1 MSRPTLR
8 RAAFVCFALILVLLV
23 AVALVWPPPTRSAE
37 APPVGPDGAPLVST
51 FSIVAVDT
59 TTGEMGIAVQS
70 KFPNVRAVVPWAE
83 AGAGAVATQSF
94 ARLDYGRRGLVLMR
108 NGATADEALRIL
120 IREDPNPET
129 RQVGLVD
136 AQGNAATWTGAAAFE
151 WRGGRVGEASGGVRT
166 AGPGE
171 VVVGKGF
178 AVQGNILVSAET
190 VDAMAT
196 AFVGAE
202 GQPLA
207 ARLMAALV
215 AGGAAGGDRR
225 GEQSAALLVVR
236 AGAGYDGSDTVVDI
250 SVYDHPTPIAELA
263 RLYALNDLYFTDTRP
278 ENLVPVT
285 PEIARELQQIWRAR
299 GFSHHAVDGVVDAD
313 FQRTLVD
320 FMGWENY
327 DLRVDEVQRVNLA
340 EGEPLMIDRE
350 VLADIRDVFQNGRF
364 RPGPLAPLP

>member
-1 MSRPTLR
+1 MTPTLR
-8 RAAFVCFALILVLLV
+8 RTAFVSLAALLALVV
-23 AVALVWPPPTRSAE
+23 AVALTWPPRPSAP
-37 APPVGPDGAPLVST
+37 PPVGPDGEPLVST

-108 NGATADEALRIL
+108 NGATAEEALRVL
-120 IREDPNPET
+120 VREDPNPET
-129 RQVGLVD
+129 RQVGMVD
-136 AQGNAATWTGAAAFE
+136 RNGNAATWTGSAAFD
-151 WRGGRVGEASGGVRT
+151 WRGGRVGQDGRAARAS
-166 AGPGE
+166 GPGE
-171 VVVGKGF
+171 IVTGRGY
-178 AVQGNILVSAET
+178 AVQGNILVSEAT
-190 VDAMAT
+190 VEAMSR
-196 AFVGAE
+196 AFEASSG
-202 GQPLA
+202 PLA
-207 ARLMAALV
+207 SRLLAALV

-236 AGAGYDGSDTVVDI
+236 AGAGYDGDDRTVDI

-263 RLYALNDLYFTDTRP
+263 RLYALNDLYFTDTKP

-285 PEIARELQQIWRAR
+285 PEIAREIQEIWRAR
-299 GFSHHAVDGVVDAD
+299 GFSDEPADGVVDAA

-327 DLRVDEVQRVNLA
+327 DLRVDEVQRVDLA
-340 EGEPLMIDRE
+340 AGETLRIDRE
-350 VLADIRDVFQNGRF
+350 VLDDIRDVFRERRF
-364 RPGPLAPLP
+364 RPGR

>member
-1 MSRPTLR
+1 MDSPTLR
-8 RAAFVCFALILVLLV
+8 RTAFVSLALLLALVV
-23 AVALVWPPPTRSAE
+23 AVALSWPPRSRPD
-37 APPVGPDGAPLVST
+37 APPVGPDGEPLVST

-108 NGATADEALRIL
+108 TGASAEEALRIL

-136 AQGNAATWTGAAAFE
+136 AHGGAATWTGAAAFD
-151 WRGGRVGEASGGVRT
+151 WRGGRVGQADGSVRT

-171 VVVGKGF
+171 VVAGHGF
-178 AVQGNILVSAET
+178 TVQGNVLVSEAT
-190 VDAMAT
+190 VDAMAQ
-196 AFVGAE
+196 AFEAADG
-202 GQPLA
+202 PLA
-207 ARLMAALV
+207 ARLLAALV

-236 AGAGYDGSDTVVDI
+236 AGAGYDGDDRTVDI

-278 ENLVPVT
+278 ENLVAVSPA
-285 PEIARELQQIWRAR
+285 IAREIQEIWRAR
-299 GFSHHAVDGVVDAD
+299 GFSDHAADGVVDAA

-327 DLRVDEVQRVNLA
+327 DLRVDEVSGVDLA
-340 EGEPLMIDRE
+340 AGETLRIDRE
-350 VLADIRDVFQNGRF
+350 VLDDIRDVFRERRF
-364 RPGPLAPLP
+364 RPGR

>member
-1 MSRPTLR
+1 MTRPTLR
-8 RAAFVCFALILVLLV
+8 RAAFVCLALLLAAVV
-23 AVALVWPPPTRSAE
+23 AVALVWPPPSRSSKAHV
-37 APPVGPDGAPLVST
+37 VGPDGEPLVST

-94 ARLDYGRRGLVLMR
+94 ARIDYGRRGLVLMR

-120 IREDPNPET
+120 IHEDPHPEQ
-129 RQVGLVD
+129 RQVGMVD
-136 AQGNAATWTGAAAFE
+136 LHGNAATWTGSEAFD
-151 WRGGRVGEASGGVRT
+151 WRGGRVGAPGGTVRA

-171 VVVGKGF
+171 VVVGQGF
-178 AVQGNILVSAET
+178 TVQGNILVSAET
-190 VDAMAT
+190 VDAMAA
-196 AFVGAE
+196 AFAAAE
-202 GQPLA
+202 GRPLA
-207 ARLMAALV
+207 ARLLAALV

-236 AGAGYDGSDTVVDI
+236 PGAGYDGSDTVVDI

-278 ENLVPVT
+278 ENLIPVT
-285 PEIARELQQIWRAR
+285 PEIAREIQTIWRAR
-299 GFSHHAVDGVVDAD
+299 GFSHHAADGVVDAD

-340 EGEPLMIDRE
+340 AGETLKIDRE
-350 VLADIRDVFQNGRF
+350 VLADIRDVFQHGRF